1 MTADPGLL
9 AVRRGPLTGALAAG
23 SAQTVAVRDVPG
35 RTLVELR
42 VATNQDGSGA
52 VESALGFDLPA
63 AGHTSRDGQQ
73 LAVWLGPGWWLLD
86 APAATGPRTLEAPLV
101 HRLRDSGGELSAVE
115 VSAGFAV
122 LELSGPRAPAVLAHG
137 CSIDL
142 HPRVFGRGRSART
155 MLAKAQVVFALTDD
169 APTYRIWV
177 RSSFARYLVAWLLD
191 AATEYLCED
200 PTRSS
205 G

>member
-1 MTADPGLL
+1 M
-9 AVRRGPLTGALAAG
+9 TGALAAG

-63 AGHTSRDGQQ
+63 A
-73 LAVWLGPGWWLLD
+73 
-86 APAATGPRTLEAPLV
+86 GPRTLEAPLV